1 MFFFEH
7 RRFNDIL
14 VLNRRSQF
22 YAFSLLFILLLLTY
36 PKTTAIISILLVTLF
51 QYKLYTFLTSVT
63 DEYEPESGDILI
75 FFSHTSADIPEW
87 VYWDGGLS
95 LHTNIPV
102 KHYATVLDDK
112 YFIECRHPD
121 FPKYDNITKDVTHGI
136 PRLAKLKYI
145 YDDWNTGEIMVIKTG
160 TNIDEKK
167 RREIL
172 RVFNKDGYWKGGG
185 CLGHFNKTR
194 KMIDESSPFFLSVE
208 DILKHHKD
216 ARIGHLKI

>member
-7 RRFNDIL
+7 GKFIDNL
-14 VLNRRSQF
+14 VLNRGLEF
-22 YAFSLLFILLLLTY
+22 YVISALFILLLLTY
-36 PKTTAIISILLVTLF
+36 PKTTVIISILLVTLF
-51 QYKLYTFLTSVT
+51 QYKLYTFLSSVT
-63 DEYEPESGDILI
+63 EQYKPESGDILI
-75 FFSHTSADIPEW
+75 FFTHPTVDIPEW
-87 VYWDGGLS
+87 VFWGGGLS

-102 KHYATVLDDK
+102 RHYATVLDDK
-112 YFIECRHPD
+112 YFIESRHPA
-121 FPKYDNITKDVTHGI
+121 FPRYDNITRDFTRGY

-145 YDDWNTGEIMVIKTG
+145 YDDWNTGEIIVIKTG

-172 RVFNKDGYWKGGG
+172 HTFNKDGYWKGGG

-194 KMIDESSPFFLSVE
+194 KMIDETSPFFLSVE